1 MFLFRMK
8 YNRNKRSC
16 QEKGTGMT
24 FSEHLFYLRKQRGLT
39 QTDIAKAV
47 NITERGYRNYELG
60 VREPQLST
68 LVALA
73 DFYGLSV
80 DVLICHEPKSHAAE

>member
-1 MFLFRMK
+1 
-8 YNRNKRSC
+8 
-16 QEKGTGMT
+16 MT

-60 VREPQLST
+60 LREPPLST
-68 LVALA
+68 LITLA
-73 DFYGLSV
+73 NFYDLSLDELV
-80 DVLICHEPKSHAAE
+80 CRERSKP